1 MKSSRFFVFLSHFTF
16 VVNAQMN
23 LMRRTSSIREE
34 ADSISQ
40 TYKDKLH
47 QLVMMQ
53 GFENEVAVFAL
64 KST

>member
-1 MKSSRFFVFLSHFTF
+1 
-16 VVNAQMN
+16 MN